1 MLPRLLGL
9 FLGLLLAGASAVSL
23 RSAVLE
29 VSPVSAPHGMVVAI
43 HPEAVALGVEVL
55 RAGGNAM
62 DAAVTVSLAVG
73 VAEPYGSGLGGK
85 LVMLYHD
92 AASGTTTAVEAL
104 DESGSTF
111 DLQQHRALGRD
122 AATYGWTAVCV
133 PGLPAGLWEAH
144 QRWGRRPWK
153 DNVLPAARMAREGF
167 TLLAPIRRAFLERA
181 EVLERGDP
189 EVSRLY
195 RPGLVSEAEGRKL
208 VNEDLARTLELFAE
222 QGRDGFYRGPVAAAL
237 VAAVR
242 AGGGWIASEDLAN
255 YRARFAAPLRA
266 EIAGRTV
273 LAPPPPGH
281 GAPLI
286 LASLRA
292 AQNDMPTGA
301 FRAPDSLDRFGRIF
315 LAQSAVVRRTIGDV
329 PLARA
334 AAEQLIAS
342 PAARGSAPP
351 AREGDA
357 TTHLIVVDR
366 EGNIAC
372 LSQSLSLH
380 FGAGVIAPGTGF
392 LLNNTMSNF
401 SFADPDLPNGA
412 RAGRRP
418 WSTTSP
424 LIVLEGHQPR
434 LALGLPGGT
443 RIPSGLAQV
452 LADHLL
458 HGRSLAAA
466 IADTRVHWVE
476 TEGSGPGRIEAENTL
491 SPETVAAL
499 RRLGWEVDSRR
510 VPGASSHFG
519 GVNAVILAPDGSRIG
534 LADPRRLNIALGL

>member
-1 MLPRLLGL
+1 MSFRLLGL
-9 FLGLLLAGASAVSL
+9 WLGFLITAHPAVAQGA
-23 RSAVLE
+23 AVLK
-29 VSPVSAPHGMVVAI
+29 VVPVSAPHGMVVAI

-92 AASGTTTAVEAL
+92 AASRTTTAVEAL
-104 DESGSTF
+104 DAAGSDF
-111 DLQQHRALGRD
+111 DLRQHRTLGRE
-122 AATYGWTAVCV
+122 ASTYGWTAVCV

-144 QRWGRRPWK
+144 RRWGRRPWK
-153 DNVLPAARMAREGF
+153 ENVLPAARMAREGF
-167 TLLAPIRRAFLERA
+167 TLLPPIRRAFLERA

-189 EVSRLY
+189 EVTRLY
-195 RPGLVSEAEGRKL
+195 RPGLTPEAEGRRL
-208 VNEDLARTLELFAE
+208 ANEDLARTLELLAE
-222 QGRDGFYRGPVAAAL
+222 HGRDGFYQGPVAAAL

-242 AGGGWIASEDLAN
+242 AGGGWITSGDLAD
-255 YRARFAAPLRA
+255 YRVRFATPLRA
-266 EIAGRTV
+266 EIAGRAV

-281 GAPLI
+281 GAPI
-286 LASLRA
+286 VLASLRA
-292 AQNDMPTGA
+292 AQAGVTGGA
-301 FRAPDSLDRFGRIF
+301 FRSPGNIDRFGRIY
-315 LAQSAVVRRTIGDV
+315 LAQAAAVRRAIGDR
-329 PLARA
+329 PGAREE
-334 AAEQLIAS
+334 AEQLIAS
-342 PAARGSAPP
+342 PAAPGSAPP
-351 AREGDA
+351 AQEGDA

-424 LIVLEGHQPR
+424 LLVFEADRPS
-434 LALGLPGGT
+434 LALGLPGGM

-458 HGRSLAAA
+458 HGRPLADA
-466 IADTRVHWVE
+466 IADTRLHW
-476 TEGSGPGRIEAENTL
+476 TESEGPGPGKVESESTLPPEAATE
-491 SPETVAAL
+491 L
-499 RRLGWEVDSRR
+499 RRMGWEVDARR
-510 VPGASSHFG
+510 APGGSSHFG

-534 LADPRRLNIALGL
+534 LADPRRLNVASGL